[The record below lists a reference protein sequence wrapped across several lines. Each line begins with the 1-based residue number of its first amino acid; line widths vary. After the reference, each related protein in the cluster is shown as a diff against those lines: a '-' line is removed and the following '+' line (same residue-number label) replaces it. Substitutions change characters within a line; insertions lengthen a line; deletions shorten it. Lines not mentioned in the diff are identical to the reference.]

1 MADIVLYNA
10 VIHTLNAQ
18 QPRASAISID
28 GGQVRACGGDDAMR
42 ALLKRGGHA
51 LDLQGRCVV
60 PGLIDAH
67 VHFEGFALG
76 LSAVDAETASLDEL
90 LERVRT
96 RAQQTPIDQWILG
109 WGWNHNAWDG
119 QWPHKSQLDRVAP
132 DHPIFLRAKSGHAG
146 WANSRALALAGV
158 DRSTPDLAGGQIARD
173 GSGEATGILLE
184 GAQALIP
191 APEPSVEEAARAI
204 HLAQQQALARGLTG
218 VHDVDGTRAFA
229 AWQLLR
235 AREHMQLRVCK
246 SIPSSKLDEALAVGL
261 RSGLGDTWLRLGG
274 IKYFSDGALGPRT
287 AWMLNPFAGEPD
299 NVGMALMDMD
309 QLRDD
314 VLRASAGGLSCWI
327 HAIGDRANREVLD
340 ALDAVRGD
348 GLRHRIEHAQLLHA
362 DDLPRFAEQGVIAS
376 VQPIHATSDMHI
388 VERFWGQRGR
398 LAYAF
403 NSLLS
408 SGAAVAFGSDNPVE
422 PIDPLW
428 GIHAAVTRRR
438 ADGSPHEEGFYPQ
451 ERLTPL
457 EALHGYALGAAYAS
471 GEEALKGSLAPG
483 KLADLVVLDGDL
495 CAIDPMQLR
504 DLHVLGTMV
513 GGIWRYRAEHFD
525 TGE

>member
-10 VIHTLNAQ
+10 VVHTVDAQ
-18 QPRASAISID
+18 QPHASAIAID
-28 GGQVRACGGDDAMR
+28 GERVRACGDDEAMC
-42 ALLKRGGHA
+42 ALLTRGGRA
-51 LDLQGRCVV
+51 LDLQGRCVI

-76 LSAVDAETASLDEL
+76 LSEIDAETASLDEL

-96 RAQQTPIDQWILG
+96 RARQTPADGWLLG

-119 QWPHKSQLDRVAP
+119 QWPHKGQLDDAAP
-132 DHPIFLRAKSGHAG
+132 NHPVFLRAKSGHAG
-146 WANSRALALAGV
+146 WANSRALALAGI
-158 DRSTPDLAGGQIARD
+158 DRSTPDLAGGQIVRD
-173 GSGEATGILLE
+173 GCGEATGILLE
-184 GAQALIP
+184 EAQALIP
-191 APEPSVEEAARAI
+191 TPEPSVEEVAQAMHR
-204 HLAQQQALARGLTG
+204 AQQQALARGLTG

-235 AREHMQLRVCK
+235 ARGQMQLRVCK

-261 RSGLGDTWLRLGG
+261 RSGLGDAWLRLGG
-274 IKYFSDGALGPRT
+274 VKYFSDGALGPRT
-287 AWMLNPFAGEPD
+287 AWMLDSYTGEPN

-309 QLRDD
+309 RLRDD
-314 VLRASAGGLSCWI
+314 VTRASAGGLCCWI

-348 GLRHRIEHAQLLHA
+348 GLRHRIEHAQLLHP
-362 DDLPRFAEQGVIAS
+362 DDLPRFAAQSVIAS

-388 VERFWGQRGR
+388 VERFWGERGR

-438 ADGSPHEEGFYPQ
+438 ADGTPGREGFYPQ

-457 EALHGYALGAAYAS
+457 DALHGYTLGAAYAS
-471 GEEALKGSLAPG
+471 GEEAHKGSLAPG

-495 CAIDPMQLR
+495 CAIDPTQLCE
-504 DLHVLGTMV
+504 LQVLGTMV
-513 GGIWRYRAEHFD
+513 GGTWRYRAEGFD
-525 TGE
+525 TGA